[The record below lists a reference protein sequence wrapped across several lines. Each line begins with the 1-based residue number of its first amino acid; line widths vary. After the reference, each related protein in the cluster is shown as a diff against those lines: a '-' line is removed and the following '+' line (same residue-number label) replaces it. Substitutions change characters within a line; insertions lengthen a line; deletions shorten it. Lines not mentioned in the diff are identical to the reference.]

1 MAKNFRQLQIFYDL
15 LNGARLQKAD
25 LVQQFGVS
33 PRAIQRDISE
43 LNVFLADTS
52 AHQSIVHTDAGYQL
66 VSEQHELT
74 PREVLVLIKVLLASR
89 ALNKQEL
96 NSTLRGLLQLI
107 KTSDRKAVEPIIKN
121 EAFFYEPVHHH
132 QNLLNSLW
140 DFSQAIRQKKTLV
153 ITYQRRDKQTVT
165 RTILPEAIIFSEY
178 YFYVVSY
185 NEKYASNLL
194 YRADRIQAYTTADT
208 TITRSRADRFED
220 GQFRQRI
227 QFMYPGSLITVR
239 FQFWGIVEAALDR
252 LPTARVVKRYLANG
266 DEELITDD
274 GVRNRQPDAGGSV
287 VIEAEV
293 FGERGVMMWLLSQG
307 SNVRVL
313 GPESLVRGIGEEIG
327 LMQHQYL
334 S

>member
-15 LNGARLQKAD
+15 LNGARLQKTD
-25 LVQQFGVS
+25 LVQQFEVS

-140 DFSQAIRQKKTLV
+140 DFSQAIRQK
-153 ITYQRRDKQTVT
+153 RRWS
-165 RTILPEAIIFSEY
+165 LPTSVATSKRSPGQFYPRPLSSLNIIFTWCP
-178 YFYVVSY
+178 
-185 NEKYASNLL
+185 
-194 YRADRIQAYTTADT
+194 TTKS
-208 TITRSRADRFED
+208 TRPTSSTVPTVSRATL
-220 GQFRQRI
+220 
-227 QFMYPGSLITVR
+227 PLIPLSPVL
-239 FQFWGIVEAALDR
+239 AL
-252 LPTARVVKRYLANG
+252 TASKTASSASASSSC
-266 DEELITDD
+266 I
-274 GVRNRQPDAGGSV
+274 PA
-287 VIEAEV
+287 
-293 FGERGVMMWLLSQG
+293 
-307 SNVRVL
+307 
-313 GPESLVRGIGEEIG
+313 P
-327 LMQHQYL
+327 
-334 S
+334 